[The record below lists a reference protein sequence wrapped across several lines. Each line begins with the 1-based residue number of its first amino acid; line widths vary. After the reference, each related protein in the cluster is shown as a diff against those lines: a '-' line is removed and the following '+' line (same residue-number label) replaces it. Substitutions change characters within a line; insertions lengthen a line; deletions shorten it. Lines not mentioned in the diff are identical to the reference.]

1 VSAKLFWIS
10 AAALAMA
17 ASGAAAQPN
26 ISASKHNF
34 TSAGWSNGE
43 ICLPCHTPHKAI
55 TGQIRLWNH
64 ELTNATYT
72 MKSLGGSTTGTA
84 EADLDPRSR
93 LCLSCHDGTVALDSF
108 GGGGNGGGATM
119 DPNIRANLGTDLSN
133 DHPVGSR
140 AQYPPPNAPSWWLN
154 SFKAVPDSGITLVT
168 WNNGTENR
176 NVVGCTSCH
185 NPHKGVD
192 PNYLLK
198 KTNSG
203 SQLCLGCH
211 IK

>member
-1 VSAKLFWIS
+1 MKSSRTMWIS
-10 AAALAMA
+10 AAAIGLVTSA
-17 ASGAAAQPN
+17 AAAQTN

-34 TSAGWSNGE
+34 TSYAWSNNE

-55 TGQIRLWNH
+55 SGQIRLWNH
-64 ELTNATYT
+64 SLTEATYT
-72 MKSLGGSTTGTA
+72 LKLKNGSSTGTA
-84 EADLDPRSR
+84 IADLDSKSR

-108 GGGGNGGGATM
+108 GGGGSGGGAGM
-119 DPNIRANLGTDLSN
+119 DPTIRANLGTDLSN

-140 AQYPPPNAPSWWLN
+140 ATWPPQYATSYHPTPVGLS
-154 SFKAVPDSGITLVT
+154 LVK
-168 WNNGTENR
+168 WNNGTTEVD
-176 NVVGCTSCH
+176 VVGCTTCH

-192 PNYLLK
+192 EQYLLK

-203 SQLCLGCH
+203 SALCLSCH